1 MNRFT
6 AKLPILAL
14 AMLLIP
20 SAVCCADVDQPAV
33 RPASSACCHQSSQPD
48 PSSPRLPQSDAS
60 CCCEHDA
67 TLPAKSL
74 DLSVD
79 LDVSFSVMAASPSLL
94 PGRTRGVE
102 NIWVLEPGPPLHALQ
117 CVWLL

>member
-6 AKLPILAL
+6 ARLPILAL

-20 SAVCCADVDQPAV
+20 SAVCCADVDQLAV
-33 RPASSACCHQSSQPD
+33 RPASTACCHQSSPL
-48 PSSPRLPQSDAS
+48 LPQSDAS
-60 CCCEHDA
+60 CCCDHHA

-79 LDVSFSVMAASPSLL
+79 LGVSFSVMAASPSLSS
-94 PGRTRGVE
+94 GRTRGVE